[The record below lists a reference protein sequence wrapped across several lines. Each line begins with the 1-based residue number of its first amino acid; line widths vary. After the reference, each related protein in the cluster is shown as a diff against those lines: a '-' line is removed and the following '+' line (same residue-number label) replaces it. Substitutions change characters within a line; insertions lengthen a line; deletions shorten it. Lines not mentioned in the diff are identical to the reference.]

1 MNEIAI
7 TINKDEIKDIKWA
20 LDIAAQRADSVL
32 LETTLDSLLQKI
44 IEAEA

>member
-1 MNEIAI
+1 MNEITI
-7 TINKDEIKDIKWA
+7 TINKDEANDIKWA

>member
-1 MNEIAI
+1 MNEITI
-7 TINKDEIKDIKWA
+7 TINKSELDDIKWA

-32 LETTLDSLLQKI
+32 LETTLDDLLKKI